1 MAINRQI
8 ATRLLEKLGFAV
20 ESAEN
25 GQAAVDTLT
34 EKGAD
39 YYDAVLMD
47 IQMPVMDGY
56 EATRAI
62 RQKSEMYF

>member
-47 IQMPVMDGY
+47 IQMPGQMLPMRMRKKQLLQ
-56 EATRAI
+56 A
-62 RQKSEMYF
+62 